1 MEEEQIERK
10 ITVTHL
16 PRIFGANKAEVAS
29 QLNKTIFQLAQQTKM
44 QVYFYMDRRKT

>member
-1 MEEEQIERK
+1 MEEERIERK

-16 PRIFGANKAEVAS
+16 QRIFGAEKVEVSS
-29 QLNKTIFQLAQQTKM
+29 QLNKTILQLAQQTKM